1 MGRARAGDGCKVGGK
16 KNECD
21 AAKPN
26 ELEERIITF
35 GIQSSDRLDRRERRQ
50 VDAKSRLFF
59 RIAIAMHMENT
70 AVEKSAKE
78 DPMERVNQSRKST
91 DIK

>member
-1 MGRARAGDGCKVGGK
+1 MRRR
-16 KNECD
+16 

-26 ELEERIITF
+26 ELEERIITL
-35 GIQSSDRLDRRERRQ
+35 GIQSSDRLDRRERQ

-70 AVEKSAKE
+70 VVEKSAKE